1 MPRRRNILIAVCAV
15 LAVVALAYGAV
26 RVVRR
31 AASQEAL
38 PSPSC
43 NPTASAVCLIPGLE
57 EEATATPLPEI
68 TLALPPTSQ
77 AVPDMTAGQ
86 TPTASAMTV
95 PGLTALLPRPTPT
108 PERLV
113 LLAGPYLG
121 EVTAAT
127 VAVSWVTREPGPFVV
142 HYGLPSGLLRESAAV
157 STQSPAGYWQAAVLT
172 GLEPGTTYRY
182 TIATADGQAAGP
194 EMAVTTAPPAGTDH
208 FTFVVLGDSRP
219 GDRVT
224 AQPSAGALKVAALVA
239 TEAFSLAL
247 HTGDMVAEGGVCSGE
262 LSGWEQYLR
271 AYFGLFG
278 QTLARAPFY
287 VVPGNHEFA
296 SGTCGQDIYDTVFSL
311 PRNAPPGDEEKYYS
325 FDWGNAHFTVLDS
338 YANLAAG
345 STQYAWLEHDLAS
358 TAQRWKFIFFHE
370 PVYSS
375 GEHGPTL
382 EEQRAWVPLF
392 EKYGVDVAFAGHDHI
407 YERTCPILQGACTT
421 IEEGGVVYFVTGGA
435 GAPLYSTHGAWFSLA
450 RASVNH
456 YLTVEVRGCELYFTA
471 TDGDGNVIDRY
482 ELSRC
487 GAQSAG

>member
-1 MPRRRNILIAVCAV
+1 MLRTRNILIALCAV
-15 LAVVALAYGAV
+15 LALAALLYGAV
-26 RVVRR
+26 GLVRR
-31 AASQEAL
+31 AVSREAL
-38 PSPSC
+38 PTASC

-57 EEATATPLPEI
+57 EVTATPLPEVTVALPAATQALLGAEANKTPVLSATTI
-68 TLALPPTSQ
+68 PSVTRLALE
-77 AVPDMTAGQ
+77 
-86 TPTASAMTV
+86 
-95 PGLTALLPRPTPT
+95 PTPT
-108 PERLV
+108 PEPLV

-121 EVTAAT
+121 EVTGAT
-127 VAVSWVTREPGPFVV
+127 VAVSWVTSDPGPVVV
-142 HYGLPSGLLRESAAV
+142 HYGLPGGPLRESAVV
-157 STQSPAGYWQAAVLT
+157 SIPSPAGYWQTALLT

-182 TIATADGQAAGP
+182 TIATADGHAAGL
-194 EMAVTTAPPAGTDH
+194 EMAVTTAPPAGSDH

-224 AQPSAGALKVAALVA
+224 AQPSAGARKVAALLA
-239 TEAFSLAL
+239 TEPFSLAL
-247 HTGDMVAEGGVCSGE
+247 HTGDMVASGGVCSGE

-287 VVPGNHEFA
+287 VMPGNHEFGGG
-296 SGTCGQDIYDTVFSL
+296 SCGQDIYDTVFAL
-311 PRNAPPGDEEKYYS
+311 ARNAPPGDEEKYYS

-345 STQYAWLEHDLAS
+345 SAQYAWLERDLAS
-358 TAQRWKFIFFHE
+358 TVQFWKFVFFHE

-382 EEQRAWVPLF
+382 EEQQAWVPLF

-407 YERTCPILQGACTT
+407 YERTCPILEGACTT
-421 IEEGGVVYFVTGGA
+421 IEDGGVVYFVTGGA
-435 GAPLYSTHGAWFSLA
+435 GAPLYSTHDAWFSLA

-456 YLTVEVRGCELYFTA
+456 YLTVEVRGCALYFTA

-482 ELSRC
+482 ELSRRE
-487 GAQSAG
+487 